1 MANRNNRKRNATN
14 SIKDQPGQP
23 QPSMTLEA
31 FAALVSGGIHRIQ
44 PVATEPETGMSQWTM
59 YLVTDVH
66 GDKTRHLVGSANGEG
81 RVTSPIKA
89 IDTGRRTATSE
100 SGRLYRLL
108 GDSGS
113 DSDARYVFDNW
124 LQLTQT
130 RVVRDVT
137 PALERLLKARQDP
150 QPRIHLNT
158 QQIHG

>member
-1 MANRNNRKRNATN
+1 MANRNNRKHNKTKNIDAQT
-14 SIKDQPGQP
+14 GQP

-44 PVATEPETGMSQWTM
+44 PVAKEPETAISQWAM
-59 YLVTDVH
+59 VLVTDAH
-66 GDKTRHLVGSANGEG
+66 GHKTRHLVGSANGEG

-89 IDTGRRTATSE
+89 IDTSTRTATSE

-113 DSDARYVFDNW
+113 DSDARYVFANW
-124 LQLTQT
+124 LRLTQT

-137 PALERLLKARQDP
+137 PALERLLRARQGP
-150 QPRIHLNT
+150 HPRTHLNT
-158 QQIHG
+158 QQFHG

>member
-1 MANRNNRKRNATN
+1 MANRNNRKHSKANRMAN
-14 SIKDQPGQP
+14 QPDQP
-23 QPSMTLEA
+23 QPTMTLEA

-44 PVATEPETGMSQWTM
+44 PVAREPETGISQWAM
-59 YLVTDVH
+59 VLVTDAH
-66 GDKTRHLVGSANGEG
+66 GHKTRHLVGSANGEG

-89 IDTGRRTATSE
+89 IDTARRTATSE

-113 DSDARYVFDNW
+113 DSDARYVFANW
-124 LQLTQT
+124 LRLTQT

-137 PALERLLKARQDP
+137 PALERLLRARQGP
-150 QPRIHLNT
+150 HPRTHLNT